1 MRLFSYQVL
10 HPDSP
15 WLVPGAVEFLES
27 RLQPHH
33 AGFEWGA
40 GRSKIWFSKRVARI
54 TSIEHNEDWYRRVR
68 QLQFA
73 LPQNNV
79 NLQLIPVTST
89 NENEYVDAI
98 KSFDDG
104 TLDFVLV
111 DGFSALRDCC
121 ALVAIPKIRVGG
133 LLIVD
138 DVHRYLPSESRAPL
152 ALPRDAEPLTHKWNL
167 VRHDL
172 ESWEKHL
179 FTSGVTDTG
188 ILVRR

>member
-27 RLQPHH
+27 QLQPHH

-40 GRSKIWFSKRVARI
+40 GRSTIWFTKRVKRI
-54 TSIEHNEDWYRRVR
+54 TSIEHNEDWYRRVQ
-68 QLQFA
+68 QLRSA
-73 LPQNNV
+73 LPQNNID
-79 NLQLIPVTST
+79 LQLMPLTSE

-98 KSFDDG
+98 KSFGDG

-121 ALVAIPKIRVGG
+121 TLAAIPKIRVGG
-133 LLIVD
+133 L
-138 DVHRYLPSESRAPL
+138 
-152 ALPRDAEPLTHKWNL
+152 
-167 VRHDL
+167 
-172 ESWEKHL
+172 
-179 FTSGVTDTG
+179 
-188 ILVRR
+188 